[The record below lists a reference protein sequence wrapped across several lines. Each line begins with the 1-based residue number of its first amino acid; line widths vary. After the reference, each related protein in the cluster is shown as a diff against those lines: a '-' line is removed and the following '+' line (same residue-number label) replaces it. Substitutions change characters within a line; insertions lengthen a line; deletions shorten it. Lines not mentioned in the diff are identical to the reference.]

1 MPSRCR
7 ESRPGYVRVVTTSPD
22 PATNAVRRE
31 EKARGPTRLSW
42 AWATVI
48 AGLVLGIALVDFLV
62 QNSHSSRIE
71 FFSVSGSIPM
81 SVALLAAAL
90 AGAMVAVVIGI
101 ARMVQIRRGLSDGHS
116 QRFRRKARREEV
128 ARDDP
133 AATSDEIASPT

>member
-1 MPSRCR
+1 M
-7 ESRPGYVRVVTTSPD
+7 VTISPD

-31 EKARGPTRLSW
+31 HVKETARGPTRLSW

-62 QNSHSSRIE
+62 QNSHSSHIE

-90 AGAMVAVVIGI
+90 AGAAVAVVIGI
-101 ARMVQIRRGLSDGHS
+101 ARMVQIRRGLSDGPS
-116 QRFRRKARREEV
+116 RRFRHHTHRED
-128 ARDDP
+128 AADDDL
-133 AATSDEIASPT
+133 AATADEVASPT